1 MIKAKNLGSF
11 SLLLF
16 AVTMASLVVGNGSL
30 IAANLCV
37 STGAAAAILVVHK
50 KQGKAK
56 AAAF

>member
-1 MIKAKNLGSF
+1 MLKAKNIGLF

-16 AVTMASLVVGNGSL
+16 AITMASLIVGNGSL
-30 IAANLCV
+30 AVANLCV
-37 STGAAAAILVVHK
+37 STGVAAILFVIK